1 MRFVKYRYHLIALGL
16 STAVFGLSQCATEA
30 EEKSTIL
37 LATNTRPLR
46 DVKFEATAQRIKRGE
61 YLANGILM
69 CMTCH
74 SPRDTTKP
82 GFPPIAS
89 KKGSGVIL
97 YDTEEGRLAAPN
109 ITPDKE
115 TGAGNWTDDMLARA
129 IREGVGHDGRALS
142 DPMYWGS
149 FRQLSDEDL
158 ASVVVYLRTIPPV
171 KNKLPK
177 RRFSDEREKKLQ
189 KRSQPLLT
197 PVAAPD
203 LADLVTRGRY
213 YIKTADCIGC
223 HTGWYKRN
231 PGFFGGGNKLEN
243 YYGWARLWKEDT
255 SYVFSTNIT
264 PHETGLKGWTPEL
277 FINVIRTG
285 KGGVLAPRMPWVSY
299 KNMTDEDLTAILTAL
314 QKMPLVNHKVVN
326 GIKETYCEVCE
337 LEHGYGENNRIIP
350 PKAVPFDKTLYPD
363 FVGTYTH
370 PEEGFSYEV
379 TLERGKLLIS
389 EGGDPVEL
397 VYVGENRFEALG
409 FPTPVGFR
417 RDERGNVKGLF
428 EYLAEEDMLVKQE
441 TPKKPR

>member
-1 MRFVKYRYHLIALGL
+1 MQLVKYRLQLIIFVI
-16 STAVFGLSQCATEA
+16 SMAVLGLSQCTTEP
-30 EEKSTIL
+30 EVKSNIL

-46 DVKFEATAQRIKRGE
+46 DIKFEATEQRIKRGE

-74 SPRDTTKP
+74 SPRDTTQP
-82 GFPPIAS
+82 GFPPIES
-89 KKGSGVIL
+89 KKGSGAIL
-97 YDTEEGRLAAPN
+97 YDTEEERLVVPN

-115 TGAGNWTDDMLARA
+115 TGAGKWTDDMLSRA

-142 DPMYWGS
+142 LPMYWGT

-177 RRFSDEREKKLQ
+177 RRFSAEREKKLQ
-189 KRSQPLLT
+189 GRSQPLLK

-203 LADLVTRGRY
+203 LTDLVTRGRY

-243 YYGWARLWKEDT
+243 YYDT
-255 SYVFSTNIT
+255 AYTFSSNIT
-264 PHETGLKGWTPEL
+264 PHETGLKGWTPEM
-277 FINVIRTG
+277 FIRVIRTG
-285 KGGVLAPRMPWVSY
+285 KGGVLQPRMPWVAY
-299 KNMTDEDLTAILTAL
+299 KNMTDEDLTAILMAL
-314 QKMPLVNHKVVN
+314 QKLPPVNHKVVN
-326 GIKETYCEVCE
+326 GIKATYCEVCE
-337 LEHGYGENNRIIP
+337 LEHGYGENNKIIP
-350 PKAVPFDKTLYPD
+350 LKAVPFNKALYPD

-370 PEEGFSYEV
+370 PEEGFSYVV
-379 TLERGKLLIS
+379 TVERDKLLIS

-397 VYVGENRFEALG
+397 VAVGENRFEALG

-417 RDERGNVKGLF
+417 RDEKGKVKGLF
-428 EYLAEEDMLVKQE
+428 EYISEEDVLVKQE
-441 TPKKPR
+441 VPKGLK

>member
-1 MRFVKYRYHLIALGL
+1 MQSKKYRYHIVTLAFLTVVIC
-16 STAVFGLSQCATEA
+16 LSQCATGE
-30 EEKSTIL
+30 EEKSTML
-37 LATNTRPLR
+37 LATNARPLR
-46 DVKFEATAQRIKRGE
+46 DVKFEATSQRIKRGE

-82 GFPPIAS
+82 GFPPIES

-97 YDTEEGRLAAPN
+97 YDTEEERLVVPN

-115 TGAGNWTDDMLARA
+115 TGAGSWTDDMLARA

-142 DPMYWGS
+142 LPMYWGS

-158 ASVVVYLRTIPPV
+158 ASVVVYLRTIPLV

-177 RRFSDEREKKLQ
+177 RRFSAEREKELQ
-189 KRSQPLLT
+189 GRSQPLLT

-203 LADLVTRGRY
+203 LSDQVTRGRY

-223 HTGWYKRN
+223 HTGWYGRN

-243 YYGWARLWKEDT
+243 YYGWARLGEKDT

-285 KGGVLAPRMPWVSY
+285 KSGLLAPRMPWVAY
-299 KNMTDEDLTAILTAL
+299 KNMTDEDLTAILSAL
-314 QKMPLVNHKVVN
+314 QKLPPVNHKVVN
-326 GIKETYCEVCE
+326 GIKETHCEVCE
-337 LEHGYGENNRIIP
+337 MSHGYGEHNKIVP
-350 PKAVPFDKTLYPD
+350 LKAVPFNKALYPD

-389 EGGDPVEL
+389 EGGTPVEL
-397 VYVGENRFEALG
+397 VAVGENRFEALG

-417 RDERGNVKGLF
+417 RDEKGNVKGLF
-428 EYLAEEDMLVKQE
+428 EYLMEDDLLVKQE
-441 TPKKPR
+441 TPKMPK

>member
-1 MRFVKYRYHLIALGL
+1 
-16 STAVFGLSQCATEA
+16 
-30 EEKSTIL
+30 
-37 LATNTRPLR
+37 
-46 DVKFEATAQRIKRGE
+46 
-61 YLANGILM
+61 
-69 CMTCH
+69 MTCH

-97 YDTEEGRLAAPN
+97 YDIEEARLAAPN

-129 IREGVGHDGRALS
+129 IREGIGHDGRVLS
-142 DPMYWGS
+142 LPMYWGS
-149 FRQLSDEDL
+149 FRHLSDEDL

-177 RRFSDEREKKLQ
+177 RRFSAEHEKEGQ
-189 KRSQPLLT
+189 GRSQPLLT

-203 LADLVTRGRY
+203 LSDPVTRGRY

-231 PGFFGGGNKLEN
+231 PGIFGGGNKLEN
-243 YYGWARLWKEDT
+243 YYGWARLWKADT

-277 FINVIRTG
+277 FLNVIRTG
-285 KGGVLAPRMPWVSY
+285 KSGLLAPRMPWVAY
-299 KNMTDEDLTAILTAL
+299 KNMTDEDLAAILTAL
-314 QKMPLVNHKVVN
+314 QKLHPVNHKVVN

-337 LEHGYGENNRIIP
+337 ISHGYGENNKIVP
-350 PKAVPFDKTLYPD
+350 LKAVSFNKALYPD
-363 FVGTYTH
+363 FVGTYSH
-370 PEEGFSYEV
+370 PEFGFSYKV
-379 TLERGKLLIS
+379 TLQKNKLLIS
-389 EGGDPVEL
+389 VDSSSQEMVPVGD
-397 VYVGENRFEALG
+397 NRFEVSG

-417 RDERGNVKGLF
+417 RDEKGKVKWLI
-428 EYLAEEDMLVKQE
+428 EYYIEEDVLVKQE
-441 TPKKPR
+441 TPKAAK

>member
-1 MRFVKYRYHLIALGL
+1 MQIVKYRFHLVTFIFL
-16 STAVFGLSQCATEA
+16 SIVILLSQCATEP

-46 DVKFEATAQRIKRGE
+46 DIKFEATEQRIRRGE

-97 YDTEEGRLAAPN
+97 YDTEEARLAAPN

-115 TGAGNWTDDMLARA
+115 TGAGNWTDDMFARA
-129 IREGVGHDGRALS
+129 IREGIGHDGRVLS
-142 DPMYWGS
+142 LPMYWGS
-149 FRQLSDEDL
+149 FRHLSDEDL

-177 RRFSDEREKKLQ
+177 RRFSAEHEKEGQ
-189 KRSQPLLT
+189 GRSQPLLT

-203 LADLVTRGRY
+203 LSDPVTRGRY

-231 PGFFGGGNKLEN
+231 PGIFGGGNKLEN
-243 YYGWARLWKEDT
+243 YYGWARLWKADT

-277 FINVIRTG
+277 FLNVIRTG
-285 KGGVLAPRMPWVSY
+285 KSGLLAPRMPWVAY
-299 KNMTDEDLTAILTAL
+299 KNMTDEDLAAILTAL
-314 QKMPLVNHKVVN
+314 QKLHPVNHKVVN

-337 LEHGYGENNRIIP
+337 MSHGYGENNKIVP
-350 PKAVPFDKTLYPD
+350 PKAVSFNKALYPD

-370 PEEGFSYEV
+370 PRINF
-379 TLERGKLLIS
+379 LMK
-389 EGGDPVEL
+389 
-397 VYVGENRFEALG
+397 
-409 FPTPVGFR
+409 
-417 RDERGNVKGLF
+417 
-428 EYLAEEDMLVKQE
+428 
-441 TPKKPR
+441 

>member
-1 MRFVKYRYHLIALGL
+1 MHLVKYRFHLVIFVFATSVIGL
-16 STAVFGLSQCATEA
+16 SRCATE

-37 LATNTRPLR
+37 LATNTRPLT
-46 DVKFEATAQRIKRGE
+46 DIKFKATTERIKRGE

-74 SPRDTTKP
+74 SPRDTAKL

-89 KKGSGVIL
+89 KKGSGAIL
-97 YDTEEGRLAAPN
+97 YDTEEGRLVVPN

-115 TGAGNWTDDMLARA
+115 TGAGSWTDDMFSRA

-142 DPMYWGS
+142 LPMYWGS

-171 KNKLPK
+171 ENKLPK
-177 RRFSDEREKKLQ
+177 RRFSAEREKKLQ
-189 KRSQPLLT
+189 GRPKPLLA

-203 LADLVTRGRY
+203 LSNLLMRGRY
-213 YIKTADCIGC
+213 YITTADCGGC

-231 PGFFGGGNKLEN
+231 PGFFGGGNKLDN
-243 YYGWARLWKEDT
+243 YYDT
-255 SYVFSTNIT
+255 SYTFSSNIT

-285 KGGVLAPRMPWVSY
+285 KGGLLAPRMPWVAY
-299 KNMTDEDLTAILTAL
+299 KNMTDEDLTAILVAL
-314 QKMPLVNHKVVN
+314 QKLQPVNHKVVN

-337 LEHGYGENNRIIP
+337 LSHGYGEHNKIIP
-350 PKAVPFDKTLYPD
+350 PKAVPFNHSLYPD

-379 TLERGKLLIS
+379 TLEKGKLLIS
-389 EGGDPVEL
+389 EGGPSVEL
-397 VYVGENRFEALG
+397 VPVGENRFEALG
-409 FPTPVGFR
+409 FPTPVFFR
-417 RDERGNVKGLF
+417 RDEKGKVKWLVA
-428 EYLAEEDMLVKQE
+428 YYIEEDVLVKQE
-441 TPKKPR
+441 TPKSS

>member
-1 MRFVKYRYHLIALGL
+1 MPLVKYRFHLISFVL
-16 STAVFGLSQCATEA
+16 STVVICLSQCATEA

-46 DVKFEATAQRIKRGE
+46 DVKFEATEQRIQRGE
-61 YLANGILM
+61 YLTNGILM
-69 CMTCH
+69 CFTCH

-82 GFPPIAS
+82 GFPPIES
-89 KKGSGVIL
+89 KKGAGAIL
-97 YDTEEGRLAAPN
+97 YDTEEARLASPN

-115 TGAGNWTDDMLARA
+115 TGAGSWTDDMLARA

-142 DPMYWGS
+142 LPMYWSS

-177 RRFSDEREKKLQ
+177 RRFSAEREKELQ
-189 KRSQPLLT
+189 GRSKPLLT
-197 PVAAPD
+197 PVATPD
-203 LADLVTRGRY
+203 LSNLLTRGRY
-213 YIKTADCIGC
+213 YVGTADCAGC

-243 YYGWARLWKEDT
+243 FHDT
-255 SYVFSTNIT
+255 TYTFSTNIT

-285 KGGVLAPRMPWVSY
+285 KGGVLQPIMPWVAY
-299 KNMTDEDLTAILTAL
+299 KNMTDEDLTAILMAL
-314 QKMPLVNHKVVN
+314 QKLQPVNHKVVN

-337 LEHGYGENNRIIP
+337 LEHGYGEHNKIIP
-350 PKAVPFDKTLYPD
+350 PKAVPSDRSVYPD

-370 PEEGFSYEV
+370 PEEGFSFEV

-389 EGGDPVEL
+389 EGGPPVEL
-397 VYVGENRFEALG
+397 VPVAENRFEALG

-417 RDERGNVKGLF
+417 RDEKGKVKWLIGYF
-428 EYLAEEDMLVKQE
+428 IEEDVLVKQE
-441 TPKKPR
+441 AQKRPQ